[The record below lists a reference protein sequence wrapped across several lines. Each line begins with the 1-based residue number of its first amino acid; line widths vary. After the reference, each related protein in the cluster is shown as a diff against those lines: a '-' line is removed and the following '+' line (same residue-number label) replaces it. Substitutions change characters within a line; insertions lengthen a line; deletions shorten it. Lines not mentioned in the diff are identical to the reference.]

1 MANIFPRQI
10 VDNFWILGND
20 YFYIYLIK
28 GSNACALIET
38 GISATADVLLKQLSR
53 IGEKPDFLIVTH
65 PHSDHITGL
74 DHLRSYF
81 PRATVIAG
89 KGAESF
95 ISHPKTEQSMILEDR
110 HMTESMAAHGLSS
123 RRPAV
128 TSVPSLSGCR
138 LVNGDE
144 EFNLGKVSIRLV
156 EVKGHSPGNIS
167 VYIPGIKTILAS
179 DSLGNYYPGRG
190 FFPTFFTGFTDYLET
205 INNLEK
211 LNPLI
216 LGLAHHGF
224 FSESEEIGNIFNM
237 ARKSA
242 LDVEDYIVND
252 KRNEEEIAEDIFR
265 FYYNDELKVYS
276 PQNILN
282 CCRLLVRRIREL

>member
-1 MANIFPRQI
+1 MANIFPRQVI
-10 VDNFWILGND
+10 ENLWILGND
-20 YFYIYLIK
+20 YFHIYLIK
-28 GSNACALIET
+28 GSNACALVET
-38 GISATADVLLKQLSR
+38 GISATADVLLEQLSSLR
-53 IGEKPDFLIVTH
+53 EKPDFLIVSH

-74 DHLRSYF
+74 DHLKSYF

-95 ISHPKTEQSMILEDR
+95 ISHPKTEQSIILEDR
-110 HMTESMAAHGLSS
+110 HMTESMAAYGLSS
-123 RRPAV
+123 RQPSV

-138 LVNGDE
+138 LINGIEKLDLGGLSVCLSE
-144 EFNLGKVSIRLV
+144 E
-156 EVKGHSPGNIS
+156 KGHSPGNIS

-216 LGLAHHGF
+216 LGLAHNGF
-224 FSESEEIGNIFNM
+224 FSDSEEIGNIFNM

-252 KRNEEEIAEDIFR
+252 KRKEEEIAEDLFR
-265 FYYNDELKVYS
+265 FYYNDELKIYS
-276 PQNILN
+276 PQNIFN

>member
-1 MANIFPRQI
+1 MANIFPRQ
-10 VDNFWILGND
+10 VTDDLWILGNN

-28 GSNACALIET
+28 GSNACALVET
-38 GISATADVLLKQLSR
+38 GISATVDTLLEQLSR

-81 PRATVIAG
+81 PRATVITG
-89 KGAESF
+89 KGAELF

-110 HMTESMAAHGLSS
+110 HMTESMAAQGLSG
-123 RRPAV
+123 RRPAI

-138 LVNGDE
+138 LVNGIEKLD
-144 EFNLGKVSIRLV
+144 LGGLSVCLR
-156 EVKGHSPGNIS
+156 EVKGHSPGNIA

-211 LNPLI
+211 LNPLN
-216 LGLAHHGF
+216 LGLAHNGF
-224 FSESEEIGNIFNM
+224 FSDSEEIGNIFYT

-242 LDVEDYIVND
+242 LDVEGYIVND
-252 KRNEEEIAEDIFR
+252 KRTEQEIAEDLFR
-265 FYYNDELKVYS
+265 FYYNDELKIYS
-276 PQNILN
+276 PQNIFN